1 MMRRYMVV
9 AALVAATTAGGCRV
23 TDRTDEDARTAPP
36 PAQPTTQPM
45 DTQDPQGELSLEVNL
60 SARELYVY
68 RGGQRVETHQVAV
81 GSSEWP
87 TRTGEWTIEE
97 VVFNPKWVPPEEEW
111 AEDEEEVEPGDPENP
126 LGKAQLVYDRPR
138 SIHGTNAPESIGQA
152 VSHGSIRVRNEV
164 ALQLART
171 VMQAGGAANGEEQ
184 MRQAEQNPRRS
195 YTVNLT
201 RPVPIRVVERSTTSQ
216 GQPGGR

>member
-1 MMRRYMVV
+1 MTRRYTV
-9 AALVAATTAGGCRV
+9 LVALIGAVTAGGCQV
-23 TDRTDEDARTAPP
+23 TDRTDDDAQLAPP
-36 PAQPTTQPM
+36 PAQPTGQPGDM
-45 DTQDPQGELSLEVNL
+45 QDPQGEMSIEVDL

-68 RGGQRVETHQVAV
+68 RGGQRVETHQVAI

-97 VVFNPKWVPPEEEW
+97 VVFNPRWVPPEEEW
-111 AEDEEEVEPGDPENP
+111 AEDEDEVEPGDPENP

-164 ALQLART
+164 AVELARK
-171 VMQAGGAANGEEQ
+171 VMQAGGATNGDDQ
-184 MRQAEQNPRRS
+184 IRQAEQNPTQS

-201 RPVPIRVVERSTTSQ
+201 RPVPIRVVERSTRSQ
-216 GQPGGR
+216 TQPAGQ